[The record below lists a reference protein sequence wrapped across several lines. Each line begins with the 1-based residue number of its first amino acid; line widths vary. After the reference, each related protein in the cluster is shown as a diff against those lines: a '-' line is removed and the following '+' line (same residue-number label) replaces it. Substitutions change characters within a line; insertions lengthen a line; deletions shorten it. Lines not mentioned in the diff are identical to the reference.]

1 MEKSVIET
9 KLNNLL
15 YKHFGDSGLTEN
27 RDAEIKNE
35 FDLDSIKMLE
45 IILDIEEMFD
55 IEISDEDSNELS
67 TINKISEYIKN
78 KKG

>member
-15 YKHFGDSGLTEN
+15 YKHFGDVGLTAN
-27 RDAEIKNE
+27 RNSEIKDE

-45 IILDIEEMFD
+45 IILDMEEMFD

>member
-9 KLNNLL
+9 KLNNLI
-15 YKHFGDSGLTEN
+15 YKHFGDSGLTAN
-27 RDAEIKNE
+27 RDSEIKNE

-45 IILDIEEMFD
+45 IILDMEEMFD

-67 TINKISEYIKN
+67 TINKISDYIKN